1 MLEVAQGMEYI
12 HSEGVVHGDLRGVR
26 TLPKK
31 HVHCNAD
38 LSFQE
43 NVLLDADLRVQ
54 IADFGLTRLLDA
66 TNTQSGAKHLN
77 FAAPELFGCLDDD
90 DDPSAGDPSRTQMSD
105 VYAFG
110 GLYYEVRCRKML
122 VSLLNCLD
130 PLR

>member
-1 MLEVAQGMEYI
+1 M
-12 HSEGVVHGDLRGVR
+12 
-26 TLPKK
+26 
-31 HVHCNAD
+31 
-38 LSFQE
+38 
-43 NVLLDADLRVQ
+43 DADLRVQ

-110 GLYYEVRCRKML
+110 CIYYEVRRRNML
-122 VSLLNCLD
+122 VLFLNCLD